1 MEIGR
6 APWRAWGTSLT
17 APVTDEWHKVGEG
30 LRGNRPSSKA
40 GLLHWE
46 QVFIHCNDFQAV
58 WTPRALPLTKP
69 WGPDRDQEYASTW
82 YSFSDLGQVLA
93 HKPLLSGATVQ
104 FYLFASFSWKCCPL
118 TVLLKCTSPGKLKLW
133 TVLDNA
139 EHISFSWQR
148 QVKRFL
154 GYDAKCCDMTLVSLW
169 PRSGQG
175 CDVNDTPSP
184 THGLW
189 WLEADAGTSPPPRV
203 PSHLSLWGWQQ
214 VGIADKW
221 LISSPIKW
229 LQSSFLWSPTDYIL
243 HPPLFWQLHSSS
255 ALC

>member
-1 MEIGR
+1 MEIGK

-17 APVTDEWHKVGEG
+17 AGLHSLQWLPGRLDSQSPAPHQALRTGQRPRVRTYLVFQWPWAGPCSQASSPV
-30 LRGNRPSSKA
+30 P
-40 GLLHWE
+40 
-46 QVFIHCNDFQAV
+46 
-58 WTPRALPLTKP
+58 P
-69 WGPDRDQEYASTW
+69 
-82 YSFSDLGQVLA
+82 
-93 HKPLLSGATVQ
+93 VQ
-104 FYLFASFSWKCCPL
+104 FYLFASFSWKCCSL
-118 TVLLKCTSPGKLKLW
+118 TVLLKCTSPGKFKLW

-203 PSHLSLWGWQQ
+203 PSHLCLWGWQQ

-229 LQSSFLWSPTDYIL
+229 LQSSFLWSLTDYIL